1 MDPAYGAEYARLYHH
16 HWWWRTRERAILRE
30 LRQLRPSRG
39 WKRVLDVGS
48 GDGLFFARLAEFGEV
63 EGVEPETALVA
74 PDSPWRDRIHV
85 LPFDERFQPGRRFD
99 VILFLDVL
107 EHLDDPGQ
115 ALRHAV
121 SLLENGGIILAT
133 VPAFMWLWTAH
144 DDLNHHRTRYDRRS
158 LRSVMESAGL
168 RVERT
173 RYLFQWLVG
182 AKLLVRGI
190 EAVRRPE
197 PSSPSIPPAPI
208 NGMLTGVS
216 AVEEWLGRFLPPPF
230 GGSLLMVAR
239 PVESSA
245 ATTGE

>member
-1 MDPAYGAEYARLYHH
+1 MTRPAPHRLEITPEVLLKAYAVGIFPMAESADDPGL
-16 HWWWRTRERAILRE
+16 HWIEPQR
-30 LRQLRPSRG
+30 RG
-39 WKRVLDVGS
+39 IIPL
-48 GDGLFFARLAEFGEV
+48 DGLHVSHRLARTVRSDPFEIRI
-63 EGVEPETALVA
+63 
-74 PDSPWRDRIHV
+74 DSD
-85 LPFDERFQPGRRFD
+85 FD